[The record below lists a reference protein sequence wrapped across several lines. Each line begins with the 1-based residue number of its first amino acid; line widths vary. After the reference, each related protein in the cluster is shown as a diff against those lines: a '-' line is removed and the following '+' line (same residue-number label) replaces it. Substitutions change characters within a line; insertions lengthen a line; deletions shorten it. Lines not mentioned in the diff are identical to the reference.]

1 MQLPDWIDIG
11 LKVVGV
17 IGGALGAIGGGVVYL
32 ARHTLVT
39 QDDLRE
45 RFEEHEAD
53 HKELDK
59 RLVEGERQFAAIQA
73 DLEHLPDHE
82 DIADLKD
89 RIGAVEGSVQALG
102 ATIDGLKE
110 VLERVERPLNILVE
124 HHMNGDRK

>member
-1 MQLPDWIDIG
+1 MHLPEWTDIG
-11 LKVVGV
+11 LKVAEIVGALLGT
-17 IGGALGAIGGGVVYL
+17 IGGVLIWMV
-32 ARHTLVT
+32 RHTLVS
-39 QDDLRE
+39 QDDLRA
-45 RFEEHEAD
+45 RFEEHDED

-59 RLVEGERQFAAIQA
+59 RLVDGERQFAAILA

-89 RIGAVEGSVQALG
+89 RIGAVEGSVKALG

-124 HHMNGDRK
+124 HHMNGGRK